1 MAKIKTLGSRARR
14 NVNSGNPPHLC
25 TALTANPHTYAPAAY
40 YGYTVGTVAHG
51 AYRMAVSRARRNWRA
66 LPAVPVLAGPQTA
79 TSVRRFIAANGGAYT
94 VPVSNQH
101 PHTLVKIG
109 QRVAWHQLPSAL
121 MPFAVLT
128 TFNLPPMATMLAML
142 ANGTGALFIRGTRP
156 GPRYN
161 Q

>member
-25 TALTANPHTYAPAAY
+25 TALTANPHTYACAAY
-40 YGYTVGTVAHG
+40 YGYTVGSVAHS

-66 LPAVPVLAGPQTA
+66 LPPVPVLAGPQTA
-79 TSVRRFIAANGGAYT
+79 AGVRQFFRANGGAYT
-94 VPVSNQH
+94 APVSNQH

>member
-1 MAKIKTLGSRARR
+1 MAKIKTVGSRARR
-14 NVNSGNPPHLC
+14 NTHNGAYP
-25 TALTANPHTYAPAAY
+25 AYAKLTANPHTYAPAAY
-40 YGYTVGTVAHG
+40 YGYTVGTVAHS

-66 LPAVPVLAGPQTA
+66 LPPVPVLAGPQTA
-79 TSVRRFIAANGGAYT
+79 AGVRQFFRANGGAYT
-94 VPVSNQH
+94 APLSNQH

-128 TFNLPPMATMLAML
+128 TFNMPPMATMLAML

>member
-66 LPAVPVLAGPQTA
+66 LPPVPVLAGPQTA

-121 MPFAVLT
+121 IPFAVRT

-142 ANGTGALFIRGTRP
+142 ANGTGALFLRGTRP